1 MNSEQLT
8 ALLAQIRQL
17 EVARRYP
24 EVVKLCE
31 SAIDGQEGPEVQF
44 ALSRSC
50 HTLAVAGNEIYAWP
64 ALLAA
69 LDAIEKQYPEDRNV
83 TLAIGIC
90 RWVLELFADTHRL
103 DVRGLLDRLSAQ
115 SGELKAESGEPEKD
129 PSGSPLSAL
138 SSPLEFRLS
147 RFEELF
153 RKGEYVNLGN
163 AILAAAP
170 TVLRYGRSEEWIA
183 REARYLFANVASP
196 LVGMKVAELLSA
208 YDFPMPAGHDAQ
220 HYDRYL
226 LTAARVRRQQ
236 RLAKGRGVPSI
247 LLASLPKAASEFLC
261 YTLAEALEAA
271 VVRVTIGDPILGA
284 VHAPW
289 VATAAEGGCVT
300 HDHFAAS
307 KVNLAAL
314 RAGDAA
320 RIFVLVRDPRAAF
333 WSYENMWSEWE
344 KVPPTQRLTR
354 ARLFRGVR
362 TMNAWIDSWIQA
374 KKAGFP
380 TTFLR
385 FKDLIADPV
394 TVMGGVLY
402 ASGATRFIPQ
412 LREVLRLREER
423 KRLSS
428 NFRRG
433 DDDAWREHVPAEMHA
448 AIWDLISPDVRNLL
462 DLSE

>member
-8 ALLAQIRQL
+8 ALLDQVQQL
-17 EVARRYP
+17 EVARRYL

-31 SAIDGQEGPEVQF
+31 SAMDGQEPPEIQF
-44 ALSRSC
+44 ALARSC
-50 HTLAVAGNEIYAWP
+50 HTLSVAGNEIYAWP

-69 LDAIEKQYPEDRNV
+69 LDAIEKQCPDDRNV
-83 TLAIGIC
+83 TQAVSIC

-103 DVRGLLDRLSAQ
+103 DVRGLLDRLS
-115 SGELKAESGEPEKD
+115 SNSELGTGSAEL
-129 PSGSPLSAL
+129 SGSSAL
-138 SSPLEFRLS
+138 PVPSSEFGLS
-147 RFEELF
+147 RFEELY

-163 AILAAAP
+163 AILSTVP

-196 LVGMKVAELLSA
+196 LVGAKVAELLSG
-208 YDFPMPAGHDAQ
+208 YDFPMPAGHEAQ

-236 RLAKGRGVPSI
+236 LLARGHGVPSI
-247 LLASLPKAASEFLC
+247 LLASLPKSASEFLC
-261 YTLAEALEAA
+261 YTLAEALGAA

-289 VATAAEGGCVT
+289 VATATQGGCVT

-314 RAGDAA
+314 RAGDVA

-333 WSYENMWSEWE
+333 WSYETMWSEWD
-344 KVPPTQRLTR
+344 KVPPAQRLTR
-354 ARLFRGVR
+354 ARIFRGVR
-362 TMNAWIDSWIQA
+362 TMNSWIDSWIQA

-380 TTFLR
+380 ATFLR
-385 FKDLIADPV
+385 FKDLTTDPG

-402 ASGATRFIPQ
+402 ASGASRFIPQ

-423 KRLSS
+423 KRISS

-433 DDDAWREHVPAEMHA
+433 NDDAWREHVPTEMHA
-448 AIWDLISPDVRNLL
+448 AIWDLISPEVRDLL